1 MAGNANF
8 PVWTDLIFSDQ
19 SLGTQVITNAGR
31 KYSNT
36 AGGAEIAGY
45 ADTRIPRE
53 GKWYWEVYISSRG
66 SSTAS
71 VGVVSEKNHYEQYS
85 TSKSF
90 FEYTGPGSHD
100 NEKPL
105 YGATGTVWYG
115 DSSTLSSQGTWTTGD
130 IIGVAVDADNNKIF
144 WAKNN
149 TWINSANPST
159 GTTGGITINYDPSDN
174 FLCLPAIMGYQSPV
188 FTCNFGQDSSFCG
201 EKSTG
206 TANSADGNGYGDFYY
221 APPTNYLALCSANQ
235 PVPAAIDP
243 SQDDS
248 VTATSFHT
256 TGIYTGTG
264 TTKNITGLG
273 FQPDMVW
280 ISQRTTNTT
289 AQNYMFDSSRG
300 VQKYVLINSNGVQ
313 VTDSNSLTA
322 FGTDGF
328 TLGSSSAVN
337 SSSAPDTFVFAAW
350 KINGG
355 TTATNTSGTITS
367 TVQANQDT
375 GMSIVQYT
383 STGTDGT
390 VGHGLSKP
398 LDWYFIKKATDQ
410 DRDKLGYA
418 RTSGPSRFMYFGDR
432 NTAFSTDTGLWSNTD
447 PTSTVFSIDG
457 GTTEVNSPAGI
468 VYHAYCF
475 HSVPGFSS
483 FGNYYGNANADG
495 AFIPLDFTPSMV
507 ILKQIGGTDD
517 WGMYTNPTQSN
528 PGTNPLDKVQRYDST
543 NGEQSGTGRL
553 IDFLAGGFKLRTN
566 NATFNEGDYYFY
578 AAWGR
583 LPTKFPNAFGGDFG

>member
-8 PVWTDLIFSDQ
+8 PVWTDLILSDQ
-19 SLGTQVITNAGR
+19 TLGTQSITQAGR
-31 KYSNT
+31 TYSNT
-36 AGGAEIAGY
+36 AGSAEIFGY
-45 ADTRIPRE
+45 ADTRVPRE
-53 GKWYWEVYISSRG
+53 GKWYWEIYVNTRG

-71 VGVVSEKNHYEQYS
+71 LGVVSEKNHYEQYS

-90 FEYTGPGSHD
+90 FEYTGPGGHD
-100 NEKPL
+100 NEKPI
-105 YGATGTVWYG
+105 YGSNGKIYYG
-115 DSSTLSSQGTWTTGD
+115 DSSTSTGHATWTTGD
-130 IIGVAVDADNNKIF
+130 IISVAVDADNGKIF

-149 TWINSANPST
+149 SWINSADPST

-174 FLCLPAIMGYQSPV
+174 FLCLPTNVAYQSGV
-188 FTCNFGQDSSFCG
+188 YTCNFGQDSTFCG
-201 EKSTG
+201 GKSTG

-221 APPTNYLALCSANQ
+221 APPTNYLAICSANQ
-235 PVPAAIDP
+235 PVPAALDP
-243 SQDDS
+243 SQDDT
-248 VTATSFHT
+248 VTPTSFHK

-264 TTKNITGLG
+264 TARSITGVG

-280 ISQRTTNTT
+280 ISQRSTGTT
-289 AQNYMFDSSRG
+289 ANNYMFDSSRG
-300 VQKYVLINSNGVQ
+300 VQKYILINSNGVQ
-313 VTDSNSLTA
+313 VSDSNSLTA

-328 TLGSSSAVN
+328 SLGSSGAGNASTQTYVY
-337 SSSAPDTFVFAAW
+337 AAW

-355 TTATNTSGTITS
+355 TTATNTDGTLAS

-383 STGTDGT
+383 STGTDVT

-418 RTSGPSRFMYFGDR
+418 RTSGPGRFMYFGDR
-432 NTAFSTDTGLWSNTD
+432 NTAFSTDTGIWSNTD
-447 PTSTVFSIDG
+447 PTASVFSIDG
-457 GTTEVNSPAGI
+457 GTTEVNSPSGI

-475 HSVPGFSS
+475 HSVPGFSN
-483 FGNYYGNANADG
+483 FGNYYGNANDDG

-507 ILKQIGGTDD
+507 IIKQIGGTDD
-517 WGMYTNPTQSN
+517 WGVYFNVTQDN
-528 PGTNPLDKVQRYDST
+528 PGANPLDRVQRYDST
-543 NGEQSGTGRL
+543 NGEQDGGTGRY
-553 IDFLAGGFKLRTN
+553 IDFLAGGFKLRTS

-578 AAWGR
+578 AAWSR
-583 LPTKFPNAFGGDFG
+583 MPSKFPNAFGGND

>member
-8 PVWTDLIFSDQ
+8 PVWTDLIRSDQ
-19 SLGTQVITNAGR
+19 SLGTQSITNAGR
-31 KYSNT
+31 TYSNT
-36 AGGAEIAGY
+36 AGGAEIFGY

-53 GKWYWEVYISSRG
+53 GKWYWEIYVNTRG

-71 VGVVSEKNHYEQYS
+71 IGVASEKNHYEQYS

-100 NEKPL
+100 NEKPI
-105 YGATGTVWYG
+105 YGNNGTIWYG
-115 DSSTLSSQGTWTTGD
+115 DSSTSTGHATWTTGD
-130 IIGVAVDADNNKIF
+130 IISVAVDADNNKIF

-149 TWINSANPST
+149 SWINSANPST
-159 GTTGGITINYDPSDN
+159 GTTGGIDINYSVTNN
-174 FLCLPAIMGYQSPV
+174 FLCLPTLVHYQSGSY
-188 FTCNFGQDSSFCG
+188 TCNFGQDSTFCG
-201 EKSTG
+201 GKSTG
-206 TANSADGNGYGDFYY
+206 TANSGDGNGYGDFYY
-221 APPTNYLALCSANQ
+221 APPTNYLAICSANQ
-235 PVPAAIDP
+235 PVPAALDP

-248 VTATSFHT
+248 VTPTSFHT

-300 VQKYVLINSNGVQ
+300 VQKYTLINSTAVEA
-313 VTDSNSLTA
+313 TDANSLTA

-355 TTATNTSGTITS
+355 TTATNTDGTLAS
-367 TVQANQDT
+367 TVQANQDL

-383 STGTDGT
+383 STGTDVT

-398 LDWYFIKKATDQ
+398 LDWYFVKKRTDQ
-410 DRDKLGYA
+410 DRDMLMYV
-418 RTSGPSRFMYFGDR
+418 RTSGPGKYGKFGG
-432 NTAFSTDTGLWSNTD
+432 NGAFGSDTGLWSNTD
-447 PTSTVFSIDG
+447 PTSTVFHIDG
-457 GTTEVNSPAGI
+457 NTTEVNSPSGI
-468 VYHAYCF
+468 AYYAMCF
-475 HSVPGFSS
+475 HSVPGFSN
-483 FGNYYGNANADG
+483 FGNFYGNANDDG
-495 AFIPLDFTPSMV
+495 AFVPLDFTPSMV
-507 ILKQIGGTDD
+507 IIKQIGGTDD
-517 WGMYTNPTQSN
+517 WGMYTNPTQTN
-528 PGTNPLDKVQRYDST
+528 PGANPLDKVQRYDST

-553 IDFLAGGFKLRTN
+553 IDFLAGGFKLRTS

-578 AAWGR
+578 AAWSR
-583 LPTKFPNAFGGDFG
+583 MPSKFPNAFGGND

>member
-19 SLGTQVITNAGR
+19 SLGTQSISNAGR
-31 KYSNT
+31 TYSNT
-36 AGGAEIAGY
+36 AGGAEIFGY
-45 ADTRIPRE
+45 ADTRVPRE
-53 GKWYWEVYISSRG
+53 GKWYWEVYVNTRG

-71 VGVVSEKNHYEQYS
+71 LGVVSEKNHFEKYS

-90 FEYTGPGSHD
+90 FDYTGPGSHD

-105 YGATGTVWYG
+105 YGNNGVVWYG
-115 DSSTLSSQGTWTTGD
+115 DSSTSTGHATWTTGD
-130 IIGVAVDADNNKIF
+130 IISVAVDADNGKIF

-149 TWINSANPST
+149 SWINSANPST
-159 GTTGGITINYDPSDN
+159 GTTGGFSINYDPSDN
-174 FLCLPAIMGYQSPV
+174 FLCLPSLVHYQSGV
-188 FTCNFGQDSSFCG
+188 YTCNFGQDSTFCG
-201 EKSTG
+201 GKSTG

-235 PVPAAIDP
+235 PVPAGIDP

-248 VTATSFHT
+248 VTTTSNHI

-337 SSSAPDTFVFAAW
+337 SSSGPDTFVFAAW

-355 TTATNTSGTITS
+355 TTATNTSGTLAS
-367 TVQANQDT
+367 TVQANQDL
-375 GMSIVQYT
+375 GISIVQYT
-383 STGTDGT
+383 STGTDVT

-398 LDWYFIKKATDQ
+398 LDWYFVKKATDQ

-432 NTAFSTDTGLWSNTD
+432 NTAFGTDTGLWSNTD

-457 GTTEVNSPAGI
+457 GTTEVNSPSGI

-517 WGMYTNPTQSN
+517 WGMYTNPTQTN
-528 PGTNPLDKVQRYDST
+528 VNANPLSRLQRYDST
-543 NGEQSGTGRL
+543 NGEQEDASGRAV
-553 IDFLAGGFKLRTN
+553 DFLAGGFKLRTS

-578 AAWGR
+578 AAWAKQ
-583 LPTKFPNAFGGDFG
+583 PSKFPVAFGSGS